1 MDRGRAEPGLFV
13 AIVVMVLVEYI
24 EDDLVG
30 ERLIFAAEFSFS
42 EDCSRDMSGKS
53 VREDR

>member
-13 AIVVMVLVEYI
+13 ALVVMVLVEYI